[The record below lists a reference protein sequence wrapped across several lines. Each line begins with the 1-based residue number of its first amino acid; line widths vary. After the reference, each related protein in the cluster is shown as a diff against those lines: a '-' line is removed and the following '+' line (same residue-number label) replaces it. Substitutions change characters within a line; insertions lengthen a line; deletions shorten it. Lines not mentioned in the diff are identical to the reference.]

1 MRLMELHLDSSA
13 LNKVVREGRL
23 QVLIRAASDLGAR
36 LYVASPVIDELLA
49 GDDDAHVRRVAK
61 ALLQLLDSGCFR
73 ISPGLEEVLKREL
86 QEPVVETP
94 MATKA
99 FRRNYR
105 NGLKELLGSASPA
118 SLLVEIRQRM
128 METKRHWGPEDAK
141 IAAAVT
147 ERLEAHGIRARDI
160 GAELADLSPATL
172 PTWML
177 ELVLHQL
184 LARTDLPA
192 AQITE
197 QPGRYPFLLAWAALL
212 FTWVAALGVPADQ
225 RTQHAVLAGMKPHR
239 NDFLDAQIAAEAA
252 RADIFIAED
261 KGLIARCEVLRAG
274 ACIQFRSMSLEGF
287 LGRRVRATSAEPP
300 PSEVPRSGPRVARS
314 SA

>member
-1 MRLMELHLDSSA
+1 MELHLDSSA

-49 GDDDAHVRRVAK
+49 GDDDAHLRRVSS
-61 ALLQLLDSGCFR
+61 ALLQLFGSGCFR
-73 ISPGLEEVLKREL
+73 ISPGLEEILKREL

-94 MATKA
+94 MVTKA
-99 FRRNYR
+99 FRRN
-105 NGLKELLGSASPA
+105 
-118 SLLVEIRQRM
+118 VEIRQRM
-128 METKRHWGPEDAK
+128 TETKRHWGPEDAK
-141 IAAAVT
+141 IGAAIK
-147 ERLEAHGIRARDI
+147 ERLEANGMRAYDV
-160 GAELADLSPATL
+160 GAELAGLIPATL
-172 PTWML
+172 PAWIL

-184 LARTDLPA
+184 LARIDLPA

-212 FTWVAALGVPADQ
+212 FTWVAALGVPAHQ
-225 RTQHAVLAGMKPHR
+225 RTKHPVLTGMKTHR

-252 RADIFIAED
+252 RADVFITED

-274 ACIQFRSMSLEGF
+274 ACIQFRSMALEPF
-287 LGRRVRATSAEPP
+287 LGRRVRATSAEP
-300 PSEVPRSGPRVARS
+300 SL
-314 SA
+314 

>member
-160 GAELADLSPATL
+160 GAETRGSEPS
-172 PTWML
+172 
-177 ELVLHQL
+177 
-184 LARTDLPA
+184 
-192 AQITE
+192 
-197 QPGRYPFLLAWAALL
+197 
-212 FTWVAALGVPADQ
+212 
-225 RTQHAVLAGMKPHR
+225 
-239 NDFLDAQIAAEAA
+239 DASYVDA
-252 RADIFIAED
+252 
-261 KGLIARCEVLRAG
+261 
-274 ACIQFRSMSLEGF
+274 
-287 LGRRVRATSAEPP
+287 
-300 PSEVPRSGPRVARS
+300 
-314 SA
+314 